1 MGASTVKYT
10 TSLPYIGLSE
20 INSKLY
26 NKFKFCEGINHKHL
40 KKHIDLQSQTIHV
53 DKKHFEKC
61 LHILE
66 DSASN
71 VQVDILTCNGLK
83 FA

>member
-26 NKFKFCEGINHKHL
+26 NKFKFCEGIIIN
-40 KKHIDLQSQTIHV
+40 I
-53 DKKHFEKC
+53 
-61 LHILE
+61 
-66 DSASN
+66 
-71 VQVDILTCNGLK
+71 
-83 FA
+83 